1 MWLPW
6 LLSSYVTVTTT
17 GETNTQSER
26 GPTDGVL
33 PPSVVHLLSV
43 SVSQCVSTG
52 EEHFGYVMMSW
63 EKLTH
68 THTHT
73 YSGDDKL
80 MRDTHTKL
88 SHAHREQTERPCEDQ
103 LVTERERERARSG
116 RPNTAARHAG
126 KSTVREGGREE
137 GSVCLTFLAVS
148 LKPPTL
154 TGGGAQRTRGKNE
167 QDVPPTFLTGRS
179 RCQSSHIPL
188 DNMST
193 WLELSYWLWCFSE
206 SKLTK
211 SVILLINSHLC
222 YWLVIRAVL
231 TSTPVTVAANKYFII
246 DYIHNYSINLQN
258 VKTSP
263 PAINRPIVS
272 VQGTDHRL

>member
-6 LLSSYVTVTTT
+6 LLSSVTTT
-17 GETNTQSER
+17 GETHTQSER

-33 PPSVVHLLSV
+33 PQSVVHLLSV

-126 KSTVREGGREE
+126 KSTVREGG
-137 GSVCLTFLAVS
+137 GKCLSHIPGCEPET
-148 LKPPTL
+148 PNINR
-154 TGGGAQRTRGKNE
+154 GGGHRGREGENE

-193 WLELSYWLWCFSE
+193 WLELSY
-206 SKLTK
+206 
-211 SVILLINSHLC
+211 
-222 YWLVIRAVL
+222 
-231 TSTPVTVAANKYFII
+231 
-246 DYIHNYSINLQN
+246 
-258 VKTSP
+258 
-263 PAINRPIVS
+263 
-272 VQGTDHRL
+272 

>member
-17 GETNTQSER
+17 GETHTQSER

-103 LVTERERERARSG
+103 LVTERERESSVWTSKHSSKACWEIHS
-116 RPNTAARHAG
+116 
-126 KSTVREGGREE
+126 EGGRE
-137 GSVCLTFLAVS
+137 GGGKCLSHIPGCEPET
-148 LKPPTL
+148 PNINRW
-154 TGGGAQRTRGKNE
+154 GAQRTRGRK
-167 QDVPPTFLTGRS
+167 
-179 RCQSSHIPL
+179 
-188 DNMST
+188 
-193 WLELSYWLWCFSE
+193 
-206 SKLTK
+206 
-211 SVILLINSHLC
+211 
-222 YWLVIRAVL
+222 
-231 TSTPVTVAANKYFII
+231 
-246 DYIHNYSINLQN
+246 
-258 VKTSP
+258 
-263 PAINRPIVS
+263 
-272 VQGTDHRL
+272 

>member
-17 GETNTQSER
+17 GETHTQSER

-73 YSGDDKL
+73 YSGDDNL

-103 LVTERERERARSG
+103 LVTERERERELG
-116 RPNTAARHAG
+116 
-126 KSTVREGGREE
+126 
-137 GSVCLTFLAVS
+137 L
-148 LKPPTL
+148 
-154 TGGGAQRTRGKNE
+154 
-167 QDVPPTFLTGRS
+167 DVQT
-179 RCQSSHIPL
+179 Q
-188 DNMST
+188 
-193 WLELSYWLWCFSE
+193 
-206 SKLTK
+206 
-211 SVILLINSHLC
+211 
-222 YWLVIRAVL
+222 
-231 TSTPVTVAANKYFII
+231 
-246 DYIHNYSINLQN
+246 Q
-258 VKTSP
+258 
-263 PAINRPIVS
+263 
-272 VQGTDHRL
+272 QGMLGNPQ